1 LLAGRGQVS
10 HDDAEPGL
18 RGDDPLAIVAR
29 PHRSL
34 PVRFIHTADWQI
46 GKVFRLVDDA
56 TEGVL
61 QAARLEAISTIGR
74 LAQERAAPIVLVAG
88 DVYDVATAADRTL
101 GQPLERMRT
110 FPDVAWHL
118 IPGNHD
124 PHQPGGPWERVLR
137 RGLPENVR
145 VHLEPAP
152 VTLAGGSA
160 QLLPA
165 PLLRR
170 RALADPT
177 AWMDQAPAPV
187 GVLRIG
193 IAHGSISAFG
203 SDPQSQPNLIDP
215 ARPECAG
222 LGYLALG
229 DWHGLKR
236 IGPRCWYSGTPEV
249 DDFGVEGGGQAL
261 LVELQAPDAAA
272 EITPLAIGRFDW
284 HRETLQ
290 IDGLDD
296 VNVVSARLRALH
308 AEPARML
315 LDLRLQGTL
324 SLADRERLARALDDL
339 RAAVCF
345 LRLDDDRLFASP
357 SAEDLEAIA
366 PGGFLRVAAERLRA
380 MADDPAEPAR
390 EIAARALLRLY
401 AEHQKLAAP

>member
-1 LLAGRGQVS
+1 M
-10 HDDAEPGL
+10 
-18 RGDDPLAIVAR
+18 
-29 PHRSL
+29 
-34 PVRFIHTADWQI
+34 RFIHTADWQI

-61 QAARLEAISTIGR
+61 QAARLEAVSTVGR
-74 LAQERAAPIVLVAG
+74 LARERAAPVVLVAG
-88 DVYDVATAADRTL
+88 DVYDVATAEDRTL
-101 GQPLERMRT
+101 GQPLERMRA

-145 VHLEPAP
+145 VHLDPAP
-152 VTLAGGSA
+152 AKLGEET

-170 RALADPT
+170 RAFADPT
-177 AWMDQAPAPV
+177 AWMDQAPAAG

-193 IAHGSISAFG
+193 LAHGSITAFG
-203 SDPQSQPNLIDP
+203 SDAQSQPNLIDP
-215 ARPECAG
+215 GRAERAG

-229 DWHGLKR
+229 DWHGMKR

-261 LVELQAPDAAA
+261 LVEFEGPGAAPQV
-272 EITPLAIGRFDW
+272 TPLAIGRFAW
-284 HRETLQ
+284 RQEMLRLQ
-290 IDGLDD
+290 DDSDIDL
-296 VNVVSARLRALH
+296 VPAQLRALH
-308 AEPARML
+308 PEPARL
-315 LDLRLQGTL
+315 LVDLALEGTL
-324 SLADRERLARALDDL
+324 SLAGRERLARALEEL

-345 LRLDDDRLFASP
+345 LRVDDDRLYLEP

-366 PGGFLRVAAERLRA
+366 SGGFLRVAAERLRA
-380 MADDPAEPAR
+380 MVDDPAEPAR
-390 EIAARALLRLY
+390 ETAARALLRLY
-401 AEHQKLAAP
+401 AEHQKLDAS